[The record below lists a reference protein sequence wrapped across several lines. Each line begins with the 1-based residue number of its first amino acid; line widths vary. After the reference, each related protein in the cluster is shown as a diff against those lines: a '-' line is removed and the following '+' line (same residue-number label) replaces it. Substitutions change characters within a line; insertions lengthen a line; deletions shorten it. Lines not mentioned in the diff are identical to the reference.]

1 MSKLFT
7 YILNQ
12 RLSSW
17 FEQSGAASQAQFAYK
32 EKNSTADAVIVL
44 SSVISHSLKKSN
56 VFCAFIDFTK
66 AFDSIDINLL
76 YAKLMG
82 YKISGKMLK
91 MIVNI
96 YSKVKIKVRTEGVIS
111 TGTFNLWMGLMQ
123 GECLSPSL
131 FAMYINDIEDY
142 FNKIYYAGITIEGRK
157 ICVLIYADDLI
168 LIAKSEDGL
177 QKSLDSL
184 YSYCAR
190 NKLNVNTSKSK

>member
-66 AFDSIDINLL
+66 AFDSIDRIFL

-96 YSKVKIKVRTEGVIS
+96 YSKVKIKVRTEGVS

-123 GECLSPSL
+123 GECLSPYL
-131 FAMYINDIEDY
+131 FAMYINDIENY
-142 FNKIYYAGITIEGRK
+142 FNKIYYAGI
-157 ICVLIYADDLI
+157 I
-168 LIAKSEDGL
+168 LKEER
-177 QKSLDSL
+177 
-184 YSYCAR
+184 Y
-190 NKLNVNTSKSK
+190 VF